1 MQTTK
6 TLRLDKALC
15 DMGYG
20 TRSEVKKMITQGR
33 VKIDGTTVRS
43 SDQKV
48 DLNANVLFVDGA
60 EVFYNTYEYRML
72 NKPAGVISATE
83 DPRQKTVLDLV
94 KGSGVRKDLAPVGRL
109 DIDTEG
115 LLLLT
120 NDGALAH
127 QMLSPKKH
135 VPKTYFVRLD
145 GSVGSEVIRGMEA
158 GMQID
163 DADGSFTALPAQIQ
177 TTDLDTEVYITI
189 YEGKYHQVKRMFAAF
204 GLTVKYLK
212 RMTMGSLALDAS
224 LAPGESRLLTS
235 EEINRLKAE
244 VNHEHF

>member
-6 TLRLDKALC
+6 TIRLDKALC

-20 TRSEVKKMITQGR
+20 TRSEVKKMISQGR
-33 VKIDGTTVRS
+33 VKIDGSVVKS
-43 SDQKV
+43 SDLKV
-48 DLNANVLFVDGA
+48 DINACTFNIDGA
-60 EVFYNTYEYRML
+60 DVFYSEYEYRML

-94 KGSGVRKDLAPVGRL
+94 RNIGVRKDLAPVGRL

-120 NDGALAH
+120 NDGALTH
-127 QMLSPKKH
+127 QLLSPKKH
-135 VPKTYFVRLD
+135 VPKTYFTRLD
-145 GSVGSEVIRGMEA
+145 APVTEEVIRALETGA
-158 GMQID
+158 CID

-177 TTDLDTEVYITI
+177 KTASENEVYITI
-189 YEGKYHQVKRMFAAF
+189 YEGKYHQVKRMFAKF
-204 GLTVKYLK
+204 GLTVIYLK
-212 RMTMGSLALDAS
+212 RISMGSLSLDET
-224 LAPGESRLLTS
+224 LAPGESRLLTK

-244 VNHEHF
+244 V